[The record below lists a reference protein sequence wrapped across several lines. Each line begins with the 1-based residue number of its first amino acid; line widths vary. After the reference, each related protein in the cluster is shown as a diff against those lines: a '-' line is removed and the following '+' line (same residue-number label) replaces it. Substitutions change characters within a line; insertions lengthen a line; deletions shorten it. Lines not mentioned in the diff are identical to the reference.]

1 MFKDIR
7 FIAAMRTLVV
17 VAAILVVAGVVQ
29 VLLIYGSYQI
39 MMLVLTG
46 FALCLSISMI
56 YSLMLDKVKQEQ
68 NSKKLSDRIADIT
81 K

>member
-1 MFKDIR
+1 
-7 FIAAMRTLVV
+7 
-17 VAAILVVAGVVQ
+17 
-29 VLLIYGSYQI
+29 
-39 MMLVLTG
+39 MMLVLVG
-46 FALCLSISMI
+46 FVLCLSISMI

>member
-7 FIAAMRTLVV
+7 FIAAMRTLAV
-17 VAAILVVAGVVQ
+17 VASILVGAGVVQ

-39 MMLVLTG
+39 MMLVLVG
-46 FALCLSISMI
+46 FVLCLSISMI
-56 YSLMLDKVKQEQ
+56 YSLMLDTVKREQ
-68 NSKKLSDRIADIT
+68 NSKKLADRIADIT